1 MRPGSTLSP
10 AAATSGNNGAGPQPR
25 RSWFGLLGG
34 RRGDTVVA
42 MVGLLAVWQ
51 ASSWFFPAYLFP
63 PVPDIA
69 LRFLDI
75 LRSWTDLSNAL
86 STTGRILL
94 GMTGA
99 FVIGCVLAV
108 LMARS
113 ARFHNYAFPILNFNQ
128 GIPALSWVVISIIW
142 FHGIEF
148 RIFFIMVMTTLPA
161 FTFQVLD
168 AIRSIPKDLVE
179 MSQSFRPSRYNLLR
193 TLILPATLP
202 WILTGWKV
210 NIGNASRVVVVAEL
224 VGATGGVGYALMV
237 QQQMFDMAGA
247 IAWTLVLVTFVLTM
261 QYLISLLEG
270 WLLRYRGKA
279 ERAI

>member
-1 MRPGSTLSP
+1 MRPSGTLSP
-10 AAATSGNNGAGPQPR
+10 AAGGGNGTAPAPR
-25 RSWFGLLGG
+25 SRLAFLGG
-34 RRGDTVVA
+34 RRTDTAVA
-42 MVGLLAVWQ
+42 LIGLLLVWQ
-51 ASSWFFPAYLFP
+51 ASSWFFPPYLFP
-63 PVPDIA
+63 PLTDIA
-69 LRFLDI
+69 LRFLGI
-75 LRSWTDLSNAL
+75 LQSWDELSNAL
-86 STTGRILL
+86 STTARILL

-99 FVIGCVLAV
+99 FAIGCVLAV

-113 ARFHNYAFPILNFNQ
+113 PRFNNYAFPLLNFNQ

-142 FHGIEF
+142 FQGIEF

-179 MSQSFRPSRYNLLR
+179 MSQSFRPSRYDLLR
-193 TLILPATLP
+193 TLILPATMP

-224 VGATGGVGYALMV
+224 VGATGGVGYALMI

-261 QYLISLLEG
+261 QYFITLLEA
-270 WLLRYRGKA
+270 WLLRYRGKG
-279 ERAI
+279 ERAL